1 MVKNPSAS
9 AGDIEKQ
16 VPFLG
21 QEDPGEKKMATYSSI
36 LAWKISRT
44 GEPDGFMV
52 DRVAKSWTRLKQ
64 LSTHTRLLQ

>member
-1 MVKNPSAS
+1 MVLKVKNPSAS

-44 GEPDGFMV
+44 GEPDGLWSIGLQ
-52 DRVAKSWTRLKQ
+52 RVG
-64 LSTHTRLLQ
+64 HD